1 MTVIFVPSKP
11 MCACEAGFSMTVLA
25 AGALSIQCM
34 KCGWADASTICKVRP
49 RTVGPMTMA
58 IMHGL
63 SVAEY
68 RAPRTEQPA

>member
-1 MTVIFVPSKP
+1 L
-11 MCACEAGFSMTVLA
+11 LA

-49 RTVGPMTMA
+49 RTVGSMTMA